1 MLDRYRLIRLLV
13 SLGEARKA
21 VFDVVCKLGSNKY
34 SFHVDRFNSITV
46 TITNEETEA
55 QVVSTYEFA
64 DNINIP
70 EGKYKV
76 LTITE
81 SIYTTSKR
89 LYTQTIHYCIE
100 LVQIYL
106 PVFRVLG
113 EQVVFLLKHKDG
125 IKKMYFI
132 NGRVFYTEVDDEC
145 ITLHQTDLR
154 KVFNDFPNS
163 EIKYFEKLP
172 DRYSYNLIIEEC
184 RQKSVKE
191 SKEWKFVKKGVVV

>member
-1 MLDRYRLIRLLV
+1 MLDKYRLIRLLV

-21 VFDVVCKLGSNKY
+21 VFDVVCKLGANK
-34 SFHVDRFNSITV
+34 FEFKVDKFNSITV

-64 DNINIP
+64 DNIKIP
-70 EGKYKV
+70 DGRYKV
-76 LTITE
+76 ISITE
-81 SIYTTSKR
+81 SIYTPSQR
-89 LYTQTIHYCIE
+89 LYARSSHYCIE

-113 EQVVFLLKHKDG
+113 EQVVFLLKYKDG

-132 NGRVFYTEVDDEC
+132 NGRVFYTEVDDES
-145 ITLHQTDLR
+145 ISLHQTDLR

-163 EIKYFEKLP
+163 EILHFERLP
-172 DRYSYNLIIEEC
+172 DRYSYNNIYDEC
-184 RQKSVKE
+184 KQKSVREGKQ
-191 SKEWKFVKKGVVV
+191 WNFIKKGVVV